1 MKSGCHM
8 LTSSWQMMRSFMPS
22 IRLWSNATL
31 KACGAAGRGFPPQ
44 VVLRLLILKHV
55 RNWSYQDLEREVRAN
70 LVYRDFTRIGSEK
83 VPDAKTM
90 GRWGTALGPSVI
102 LEVHDRIV
110 HIARGKN
117 LVQGRRMR
125 VDTTVVER
133 NIHYP
138 TDSSLLG
145 DGVRVLTRTMK
156 RVTKLAG
163 EVGTKLRDRS
173 RSVKRRVLDIARAAR
188 SEAMQGQE
196 KLKHP
201 YGQLLIPPA

>member
-1 MKSGCHM
+1 MQGS
-8 LTSSWQMMRSFMPS
+8 
-22 IRLWSNATL
+22 
-31 KACGAAGRGFPPQ
+31 
-44 VVLRLLILKHV
+44 
-55 RNWSYQDLEREVRAN
+55 
-70 LVYRDFTRIGSEK
+70 FTRIGSEK

-102 LEVHDRIV
+102 LEVHDQIV
-110 HIARGKN
+110 HIARRKN

-163 EVGTKLRDRS
+163 AAVLSCATEAAAS
-173 RSVKRRVLDIARAAR
+173 RSGCWTSLERPAAECQTK
-188 SEAMQGQE
+188 SG
-196 KLKHP
+196 
-201 YGQLLIPPA
+201 